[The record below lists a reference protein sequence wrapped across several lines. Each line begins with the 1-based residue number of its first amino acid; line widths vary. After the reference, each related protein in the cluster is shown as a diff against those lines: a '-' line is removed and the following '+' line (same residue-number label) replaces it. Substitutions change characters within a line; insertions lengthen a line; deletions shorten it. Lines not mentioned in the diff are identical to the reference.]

1 MFWLDFQGKSS
12 RIGKANVMTQPYTSA
27 FFGGQRGLSRRSAE
41 LVLPMIIAEIKPSTV
56 IDVGCG
62 VGTWLAVLAESGVA
76 DVWGI
81 DGDYVERSLLQIPQE
96 RFLAHDLTKPVHL
109 ERRFDL
115 VLCLEVAEHLPAD
128 SAPTLIDSLVSLGPV
143 ILFSAAIPYQGG
155 INHVN
160 EQWPEYWARHFAA
173 RGYAAVDCVRR
184 QIWQLDDVQWYYAQ
198 NILLFVERG
207 CLKSNSFLRR
217 EAENTPATPMSL
229 VHPAKYLELVSQ
241 LRLPR
246 EVAEI
251 VPFTDSFILVDDVN
265 PGVEGLSI
273 RRGLPFLEHEGKYW
287 GKPRN
292 DDEAIRELERMRRSG
307 SAFIIFDR
315 SSFWCLDYYAGF
327 NQYLS
332 SKFQCV
338 RKNECLIAFDL
349 RSTRSNIQ
357 S

>member
-1 MFWLDFQGKSS
+1 MV
-12 RIGKANVMTQPYTSA
+12 IAAVQPN
-27 FFGGQRGLSRRSAE
+27 
-41 LVLPMIIAEIKPSTV
+41 TV

-62 VGTWLAVLAESGVA
+62 VGTWLAVLAENGVA

-81 DGDYVERSLLQIPQE
+81 DGDYVDRALLQIPEE
-96 RFLAHDLTKPVHL
+96 RFLPHDLTKRVHL

-128 SAPTLIDSLVSLGPV
+128 SAPTLIDSLVGLGPV

-155 INHVN
+155 THHVN

-173 RGYAAVDCVRR
+173 RGYAPVDCVRCR
-184 QIWQLDDVQWYYAQ
+184 IWQLEDVQWCYAQ

-207 CLKSNSFLRR
+207 YLNSNSFLRR
-217 EAENTPATPMSL
+217 EAENTPPTPLSL
-229 VHPAKYLELVSQ
+229 VHPAKYLDLVLL

-251 VPFTDSFILVDDVN
+251 VPPSDSFILVHDND
-265 PGVEGLSI
+265 PGMEGGLSI
-273 RRGLPFLEHEGKYW
+273 PNGLPFLEREGIYW
-287 GKPRN
+287 GKPDS
-292 DDEAIRELERMRRSG
+292 DDQAIRELERMRRSG
-307 SAFIIFDR
+307 SAFIIFTW
-315 SSFWCLDYYAGF
+315 SSFWCLDYYVGF
-327 NQYLS
+327 NEYLC

-338 RKNECLIAFDL
+338 RKNDCLIAFDL
-349 RSTRSNIQ
+349 RPTGSAIQ

>member
-1 MFWLDFQGKSS
+1 
-12 RIGKANVMTQPYTSA
+12 MTQPYTSA
-27 FFGGQRGLSRRSAE
+27 FFGGQQRLSRQSAE
-41 LVLPMIIAEIKPSTV
+41 RVLPMIIAAVQPNTV

-62 VGTWLAVLAESGVA
+62 VGTWLAVLAENGVA

-81 DGDYVERSLLQIPQE
+81 DGDYVDRALLQIPDE
-96 RFLAHDLTKPVHL
+96 RFLPHDLTKPVHL
-109 ERRFDL
+109 ERRFNL

-155 INHVN
+155 AHHVN

-173 RGYAAVDCVRR
+173 RGYVPVDCVRR
-184 QIWQLDDVQWYYAQ
+184 QIWQLDDVQWCYAQ

-207 CLKSNSFLRR
+207 YLNSNSFLRR
-217 EAENTPATPMSL
+217 EAENTPPTPLSL
-229 VHPAKYLELVSQ
+229 VHPAKYLDLALR
-241 LRLPR
+241 LRLPG

-251 VPFTDSFILVDDVN
+251 VPPSDSFILVDDID

-273 RRGLPFLEHEGKYW
+273 RNGLPFLEHEGMHW
-287 GKPRN
+287 GKPGN

-307 SAFIIFDR
+307 SAFIIFTW
-315 SSFWCLDYYAGF
+315 SSFWWLDYYVGF
-327 NQYLS
+327 NQYLC

-349 RSTRSNIQ
+349 RPTGSTIQ

>member
-1 MFWLDFQGKSS
+1 
-12 RIGKANVMTQPYTSA
+12 
-27 FFGGQRGLSRRSAE
+27 
-41 LVLPMIIAEIKPSTV
+41 MIIAAVQPNTV

-62 VGTWLAVLAESGVA
+62 VGTWLAVLAENGVA

-81 DGDYVERSLLQIPQE
+81 DGDYVDRALLQIPEE
-96 RFLAHDLTKPVHL
+96 RFLPHDLTKPVHL

-115 VLCLEVAEHLPAD
+115 VLSLEVAEHLPAD

-155 INHVN
+155 THHVN

-173 RGYAAVDCVRR
+173 RGYVPVDCVRR
-184 QIWQLDDVQWYYAQ
+184 QIWQLDDVQWCYAQ

-207 CLKSNSFLRR
+207 YLNSNSFLRR
-217 EAENTPATPMSL
+217 EAENTPPTPLSL
-229 VHPAKYLELVSQ
+229 VHPAKYLDLALR
-241 LRLPR
+241 LRLPG

-251 VPFTDSFILVDDVN
+251 VPPSDSFILVDDID

-273 RRGLPFLEHEGKYW
+273 RNGLPFLEHEGIYW
-287 GKPRN
+287 GTPGN

-307 SAFIIFDR
+307 SAFIIFTW
-315 SSFWCLDYYAGF
+315 SSFWWLDYYVGF
-327 NQYLS
+327 NQYLC

-349 RSTRSNIQ
+349 RPTGSTIQ

>member
-1 MFWLDFQGKSS
+1 
-12 RIGKANVMTQPYTSA
+12 
-27 FFGGQRGLSRRSAE
+27 
-41 LVLPMIIAEIKPSTV
+41 MIIAAVQPNTV

-62 VGTWLAVLAESGVA
+62 VGTWLAVVAENGVV

-81 DGDYVERSLLQIPQE
+81 DGDYVDTALLQIPEE
-96 RFLAHDLTKPVHL
+96 RFLPHDLTKPIHL

-155 INHVN
+155 THHVN

-173 RGYAAVDCVRR
+173 RGYVPVDCVRR

-207 CLKSNSFLRR
+207 YLNSNSFLRH
-217 EAENTPATPMSL
+217 EAENTPPTPLSL
-229 VHPAKYLELVSQ
+229 VHPAKYLDLALR
-241 LRLPR
+241 LRLPG

-251 VPFTDSFILVDDVN
+251 VPTSDSFILVDDLD
-265 PGVEGLSI
+265 PGVEGLST
-273 RRGLPFLEHEGKYW
+273 RNGLPFLEHEGMYW
-287 GKPRN
+287 GKPGN
-292 DDEAIRELERMRRSG
+292 DVEAIRELERMRRSG
-307 SAFIIFDR
+307 SAFIIFTW
-315 SSFWCLDYYAGF
+315 SSFWWLDYYVGF
-327 NQYLS
+327 NQYLC

-349 RSTRSNIQ
+349 RPTGSTIQ